1 MNDYTKRAYR
11 APIMT
16 GVLQLLALFCLL
28 CSMSAQA
35 TAPRIVPK
43 LFGEERRA
51 DIVGYQAAPQDA
63 SARAEIALIA
73 QLVSQAFAV
82 AGKPQA
88 VDVLPSRQLAKYAL
102 LNKDA
107 QAMIGSPRDVA
118 ASEQAQYRQATFYFG
133 FAGAGDDAAV
143 LILSAKNPRVTEL
156 LQAFN
161 AGLQKLIK
169 SGKYL
174 ELLEQHHGKGKV
186 PADYFSR
193 LKHLN
198 PGLK

>member
-1 MNDYTKRAYR
+1 MKNYTIREFGSTA
-11 APIMT
+11 IH
-16 GVLQLLALFCLL
+16 LLTLLCLL
-28 CSMSAQA
+28 CSLNAQA

-51 DIVGYQAAPQDA
+51 DIVGYQAAPQEA
-63 SARAEIALIA
+63 STRAESALIA
-73 QLVSQAFAV
+73 QLVSEAFVA

-107 QAMIGSPRDVA
+107 QAMIGGPRDIA
-118 ASEQAQYRQATFYFG
+118 ASEQEQYRQAIFYFG
-133 FAGAGDDAAV
+133 FASAGDDAAV
-143 LILSAKNPRVTEL
+143 LILSAKNPRATEL

-174 ELLEQHHGKGKV
+174 ELLEQHYGKGKV